1 MNKPGNRQLWKYA
14 GMATQFLAGIGI
26 ALFTGMKVDQ
36 WFKIRM
42 PLAVWGLPLLL
53 ILGMIIRII
62 YDTSPKK

>member
-1 MNKPGNRQLWKYA
+1 MNKHGNKQLWKYA

-26 ALFTGMKVDQ
+26 ALYAGMKVDL
-36 WFKIRM
+36 WFKLKM
-42 PLAVWGLPLLL
+42 PVAVWGLPLLL

>member
-14 GMATQFLAGIGI
+14 GI
-26 ALFTGMKVDQ
+26 KVDQ
-36 WFKIRM
+36 WFKLKM

>member
-26 ALFTGMKVDQ
+26 ALYAGIKVDQ
-36 WFKIRM
+36 WFKFKM